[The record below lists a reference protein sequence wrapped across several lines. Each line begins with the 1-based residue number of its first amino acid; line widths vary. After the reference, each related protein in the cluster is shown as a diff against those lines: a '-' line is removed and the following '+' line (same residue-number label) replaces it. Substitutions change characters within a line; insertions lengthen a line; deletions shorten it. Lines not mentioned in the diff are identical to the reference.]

1 MYCRT
6 GAGLLQYVNP
16 HRLERLDQHSNPGYY
31 SAVMGH
37 VIDFALAV
45 RGLRE
50 SEFDEEDAMMSLMM
64 EMSAKESALNE
75 GKRIRLPI
83 EGELGAEALVR
94 QAQQKQFGVDPMG
107 VTGMLTIS
115 HSKP

>member
-1 MYCRT
+1 M
-6 GAGLLQYVNP
+6 N
-16 HRLERLDQHSNPGYY
+16 
-31 SAVMGH
+31 H
-37 VIDFALAV
+37 VINFALAM

-50 SEFDEEDAMMSLMM
+50 SEFDKEDAMMSLMM
-64 EMSAKESALNE
+64 EMGAKESALNE

-83 EGELGAEALVR
+83 EGELEAEALVR
-94 QAQQKQFGVDPMG
+94 QAQQKQFGVDPMD